1 MRRRFPLVSALEFRC
16 CSVILLANQKL
27 TVDEESAVSRGTIIF
42 RREVIDQFHCKLL
55 FFSEISKVEAIVVE
69 TVKRKTNELIVIR
82 FKTHSQIGILIEKT
96 SFV

>member
-1 MRRRFPLVSALEFRC
+1 MRRRIPLVSALEFRG

-27 TVDEESAVSRGTIIF
+27 TVDEESAVSRGAIIF
-42 RREVIDQFHCKLL
+42 RREVIDQFDYKLL
-55 FFSEISKVEAIVVE
+55 FFSEIAKVEAIVVE